1 MVNTDIRTKH
11 DACTVTHSL
20 KCAGMIGAASTRTP
34 SRPAVT
40 VPHSKAVHMTA
51 SARSFIRQKSLASEG
66 PSTHDREELFA
77 REDANAR
84 TSKFLS
90 WFAKANHPRL
100 SLQMSRRKSRGWSA
114 YADHDKRGS
123 MLECDDLR
131 AFAFSRAI
139 KSAVFNAIWRSS
151 RRLSLP
157 RLFGKI
163 QQRLPVPHLLAAS
176 VLPGK
181 KPRRL

>member
-1 MVNTDIRTKH
+1 MRVIPCAPQHEVLLRRHGTHPCSQALQKPITPHGARTSSATLRGSHGIR
-11 DACTVTHSL
+11 D
-20 KCAGMIGAASTRTP
+20 
-34 SRPAVT
+34 
-40 VPHSKAVHMTA
+40 
-51 SARSFIRQKSLASEG
+51 
-66 PSTHDREELFA
+66 DREELFA